1 LAWCKARKGWSTQ
14 LLIRFGLL
22 NQAAIDL
29 LRDTESNKLPAWYD
43 SEQMDPL
50 EQSQVVWWDETHK
63 KCVIG
68 GLQGGAATHFVRF
81 SRDKNGR
88 LDLDNGTYYDT
99 EVSY

>member
-1 LAWCKARKGWSTQ
+1 
-14 LLIRFGLL
+14 
-22 NQAAIDL
+22 
-29 LRDTESNKLPAWYD
+29 
-43 SEQMDPL
+43 MDPL

-81 SRDKNGR
+81 PRDKNGR